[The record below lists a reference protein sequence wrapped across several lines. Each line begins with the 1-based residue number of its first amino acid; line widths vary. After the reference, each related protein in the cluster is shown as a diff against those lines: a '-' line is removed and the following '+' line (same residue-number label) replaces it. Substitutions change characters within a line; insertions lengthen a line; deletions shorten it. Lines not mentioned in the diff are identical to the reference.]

1 MVPHRSTNLTRRCL
15 TSLSGR
21 EAVLSSWYGRSC
33 MLDVQ
38 LNYNFVWCEIQTT
51 RENDVVPHRRVNEM
65 MQHEKAMGKQRD
77 EMIILKS
84 LFNNQ
89 NYLAYH
95 SFGLVCRSSGT
106 KGTTTRSSTIVL
118 CQHKNSGPS
127 DVHHL

>member
-33 MLDVQ
+33 MLNIQ
-38 LNYNFVWCEIQTT
+38 LNYKFLCCEIQTA
-51 RENDVVPHRRVNEM
+51 RENDVAPHRRVNEM

-77 EMIILKS
+77 DMIIHKS
-84 LFNNQ
+84 LFNIKTI
-89 NYLAYH
+89 LLTTA
-95 SFGLVCRSSGT
+95 SGWFAAARAQ